1 MPTDKYNRNLKS
13 FEKALLQLGDALEE
27 SESPIVRDACLQRF
41 DCLLFIVCMRQGVS
55 GFSYE
60 LLWKTLKIFLEE
72 IHGVR
77 AVSPRQVFKEAFAL
91 SIIDEEL
98 TFVEMIESRNTLS
111 HTYNEEQ
118 AAKIYVKC
126 ADYLKAMKNV
136 LAQLNKQS

>member
-41 DCLLFIVCMRQGVS
+41 E
-55 GFSYE
+55 FSYE

-118 AAKIYVKC
+118 AAKIYLKC
-126 ADYLKAMKNV
+126 ADYLKAMNSV

>member
-41 DCLLFIVCMRQGVS
+41 EFC
-55 GFSYE
+55 YE
-60 LLWKTLKIFLEE
+60 LLWKTLKVFLED

-91 SIIDEEL
+91 SIIGEEV

>member
-1 MPTDKYNRNLKS
+1 VPSDKYNRNLKS
-13 FEKALLQLGDALEE
+13 LEKALLQLGEALEQ

-41 DCLLFIVCMRQGVS
+41 E
-55 GFSYE
+55 FSYE

>member
-1 MPTDKYNRNLKS
+1 MPSDKYNRNQKS
-13 FEKALLQLGDALEE
+13 FEKALIQLGDALEE

-41 DCLLFIVCMRQGVS
+41 E
-55 GFSYE
+55 FSYE

-126 ADYLKAMKNV
+126 AAYLKAMKNV

>member
-1 MPTDKYNRNLKS
+1 MPSDKYNRNLKS
-13 FEKALLQLGDALEE
+13 FEKALIQLGDALEE

-41 DCLLFIVCMRQGVS
+41 E
-55 GFSYE
+55 FSYE

-118 AAKIYVKC
+118 AMKIYVKC
-126 ADYLKAMKNV
+126 ADYLKVMNSV

>member
-1 MPTDKYNRNLKS
+1 MPSDKYNRNLKS

-41 DCLLFIVCMRQGVS
+41 E
-55 GFSYE
+55 FSYE

-111 HTYNEEQ
+111 HTYNEKQ

-126 ADYLKAMKNV
+126 VDYLKAMKNV
-136 LAQLNKQS
+136 QAQLNKQT

>member
-13 FEKALLQLGDALEE
+13 FEKALLQLGGALEE

-41 DCLLFIVCMRQGVS
+41 E
-55 GFSYE
+55 FSYE
-60 LLWKTLKIFLEE
+60 LLWKTLKVFLEE

-98 TFVEMIESRNTLS
+98 TFVEMIESRNTLA

-118 AAKIYVKC
+118 ATKIYVKC
-126 ADYLKAMKNV
+126 GGYLKAMKNV

>member
-1 MPTDKYNRNLKS
+1 M
-13 FEKALLQLGDALEE
+13 LQLGDALEE

-41 DCLLFIVCMRQGVS
+41 E
-55 GFSYE
+55 FSYE
-60 LLWKTLKIFLEE
+60 LLWKTLKVFLEE

-118 AAKIYVKC
+118 ATKIYVKC

>member
-41 DCLLFIVCMRQGVS
+41 E
-55 GFSYE
+55 FSYE
-60 LLWKTLKIFLEE
+60 LLWKTLKVFLED

-118 AAKIYVKC
+118 ATKIYVKC
-126 ADYLKAMKNV
+126 ADYLKAMKSV

>member
-41 DCLLFIVCMRQGVS
+41 E
-55 GFSYE
+55 FSYE

-111 HTYNEEQ
+111 HPYNEEQ

-126 ADYLKAMKNV
+126 ADYLKAMNSV

>member
-41 DCLLFIVCMRQGVS
+41 E
-55 GFSYE
+55 FSYE
-60 LLWKTLKIFLEE
+60 LLWKTLKVFLEE

-91 SIIDEEL
+91 SIIGGEVI
-98 TFVEMIESRNTLS
+98 FVEMIESRNTFS

-126 ADYLKAMKNV
+126 GGYLKAMKNV

>member
-1 MPTDKYNRNLKS
+1 MPIDKYNRNLKS

-41 DCLLFIVCMRQGVS
+41 EFC
-55 GFSYE
+55 YE
-60 LLWKTLKIFLEE
+60 LLWKTLKVFLED

-118 AAKIYVKC
+118 ATKIYVKC
-126 ADYLKAMKNV
+126 ADYLKAMKSV

>member
-13 FEKALLQLGDALEE
+13 FEKALLQLSDALEE

-41 DCLLFIVCMRQGVS
+41 E
-55 GFSYE
+55 FSYE

-72 IHGVR
+72 IHGLR

-126 ADYLKAMKNV
+126 AAYLKAMKSV
-136 LAQLNKQS
+136 LAQLNKHT

>member
-1 MPTDKYNRNLKS
+1 MPSDKYNRNLKS
-13 FEKALLQLGDALEE
+13 FEKALLQLGDALKE

-41 DCLLFIVCMRQGVS
+41 E
-55 GFSYE
+55 FSYE

-98 TFVEMIESRNTLS
+98 TFVEMIESRNPLS

-126 ADYLKAMKNV
+126 ADYLKAMNSV

>member
-13 FEKALLQLGDALEE
+13 LEKALLQLSDALEE

-41 DCLLFIVCMRQGVS
+41 EFC
-55 GFSYE
+55 YE
-60 LLWKTLKIFLEE
+60 LLWKTLKVFLED

-118 AAKIYVKC
+118 ATKIYVKC

-136 LAQLNKQS
+136 LAQLNKQT

>member
-1 MPTDKYNRNLKS
+1 VPADKYNRNLKS

-41 DCLLFIVCMRQGVS
+41 D
-55 GFSYE
+55 FSYE

-111 HTYNEEQ
+111 HTCNEEQ
-118 AAKIYVKC
+118 AAKIYVKR
-126 ADYLKAMKNV
+126 AAYLEAMNSV

>member
-1 MPTDKYNRNLKS
+1 VPTDKYNRNLKS

-41 DCLLFIVCMRQGVS
+41 E
-55 GFSYE
+55 FSYE
-60 LLWKTLKIFLEE
+60 LLWKTLKVFLED

-91 SIIDEEL
+91 SIIGEEV

-126 ADYLKAMKNV
+126 GGYLKAMKNV

>member
-1 MPTDKYNRNLKS
+1 MPSDKYNRNLKS

-41 DCLLFIVCMRQGVS
+41 E
-55 GFSYE
+55 FSYE
-60 LLWKTLKIFLEE
+60 LLWKTLKVFLED

-91 SIIDEEL
+91 SIIGEEV

-126 ADYLKAMKNV
+126 GGYLKAMKNV

>member
-1 MPTDKYNRNLKS
+1 MPSDKYNRNLKS
-13 FEKALLQLGDALEE
+13 FEKALIQLGDALEE

-41 DCLLFIVCMRQGVS
+41 E
-55 GFSYE
+55 FSYE

-126 ADYLKAMKNV
+126 VDYLKAMKNV
-136 LAQLNKQS
+136 QAQLNKQS

>member
-1 MPTDKYNRNLKS
+1 M
-13 FEKALLQLGDALEE
+13 LQLSDALEE

-41 DCLLFIVCMRQGVS
+41 EFC
-55 GFSYE
+55 YE
-60 LLWKTLKIFLEE
+60 LLWKTLKVFLED

-91 SIIDEEL
+91 SLIEKEQI
-98 TFVEMIESRNTLS
+98 FIEMIESRNTLS

-118 AAKIYVKC
+118 ATKIYVKC
-126 ADYLKAMKNV
+126 AAYLEAMKNV

>member
-1 MPTDKYNRNLKS
+1 MPSDKYNRNLKS
-13 FEKALLQLGDALEE
+13 FEKALIQLGDALEE

-41 DCLLFIVCMRQGVS
+41 E
-55 GFSYE
+55 FSYE
-60 LLWKTLKIFLEE
+60 LLWKTLKVFLEE

-98 TFVEMIESRNTLS
+98 TFVEMIESRNTLA

-118 AAKIYVKC
+118 ATKIYVKC
-126 ADYLKAMKNV
+126 ADYLKVMNSV

>member
-41 DCLLFIVCMRQGVS
+41 EFC
-55 GFSYE
+55 YE
-60 LLWKTLKIFLEE
+60 LLWKTLKVFLED

-91 SIIDEEL
+91 SIIGEEV
-98 TFVEMIESRNTLS
+98 TFVEMIESRNTLA

-118 AAKIYVKC
+118 AMKIYVKC
-126 ADYLKAMKNV
+126 ADYLEAMKNV

>member
-27 SESPIVRDACLQRF
+27 SESAIVRDACLQRF
-41 DCLLFIVCMRQGVS
+41 E
-55 GFSYE
+55 FSYE

-118 AAKIYVKC
+118 ATKIYVKC
-126 ADYLKAMKNV
+126 ADYLKAMKRV
-136 LAQLNKQS
+136 LAQLNKKS

>member
-41 DCLLFIVCMRQGVS
+41 E
-55 GFSYE
+55 FSYE

-91 SIIDEEL
+91 SIIDDEL

-118 AAKIYVKC
+118 ATKIYVKC
-126 ADYLKAMKNV
+126 AAYLEAMKNV
-136 LAQLNKQS
+136 LVQLNKQS

>member
-1 MPTDKYNRNLKS
+1 MPSDKYNRNLKS
-13 FEKALLQLGDALEE
+13 FEKALLQLGDALKE

-41 DCLLFIVCMRQGVS
+41 E
-55 GFSYE
+55 FSYE

-72 IHGVR
+72 IHGLR

-111 HTYNEEQ
+111 DTCNEEQ
-118 AAKIYVKC
+118 AAKIYLKC
-126 ADYLKAMKNV
+126 ADYLKAMNSV

>member
-1 MPTDKYNRNLKS
+1 MPADKYNRNLKS

-41 DCLLFIVCMRQGVS
+41 D
-55 GFSYE
+55 FSYE

-126 ADYLKAMKNV
+126 ADYLKAMNSV

>member
-13 FEKALLQLGDALEE
+13 LEKALLQLSDALEQ

-41 DCLLFIVCMRQGVS
+41 E
-55 GFSYE
+55 FSYE

-136 LAQLNKQS
+136 LAQLNKQT

>member
-1 MPTDKYNRNLKS
+1 MPIDKYNRNLKS

-41 DCLLFIVCMRQGVS
+41 E
-55 GFSYE
+55 FSYE
-60 LLWKTLKIFLEE
+60 LLWKTLKVFLED

-118 AAKIYVKC
+118 ATKIYVKC
-126 ADYLKAMKNV
+126 ADYLKAMKSV

>member
-41 DCLLFIVCMRQGVS
+41 E
-55 GFSYE
+55 FSYE

-91 SIIDEEL
+91 SIIGEEL

-136 LAQLNKQS
+136 LEQLNKQS

>member
-1 MPTDKYNRNLKS
+1 MPSDKYNRNLKS

-41 DCLLFIVCMRQGVS
+41 E
-55 GFSYE
+55 FSYE
-60 LLWKTLKIFLEE
+60 LLWKTLKVFLED

-91 SIIDEEL
+91 SIIGEEV

-126 ADYLKAMKNV
+126 VDYLKAMKNV
-136 LAQLNKQS
+136 QAQLNKQS

>member
-41 DCLLFIVCMRQGVS
+41 EFC
-55 GFSYE
+55 YE
-60 LLWKTLKIFLEE
+60 LLWKTLKVFLEDM
-72 IHGVR
+72 HGVR

-98 TFVEMIESRNTLS
+98 TFVEMIESRNTLA

-118 AAKIYVKC
+118 ATKIYVKC
-126 ADYLKAMKNV
+126 AAYLEAMKNV

>member
-1 MPTDKYNRNLKS
+1 MSSDKYNRNLKS
-13 FEKALLQLGDALEE
+13 FEKALLQLSDALEE

-41 DCLLFIVCMRQGVS
+41 E
-55 GFSYE
+55 FSYE
-60 LLWKTLKIFLEE
+60 LLWKTLKVFLED
-72 IHGVR
+72 IHGLR

-91 SIIDEEL
+91 SIIGEEV

-126 ADYLKAMKNV
+126 GGYLKAMKNV

>member
-27 SESPIVRDACLQRF
+27 SESSIVRDACLQRF
-41 DCLLFIVCMRQGVS
+41 EFC
-55 GFSYE
+55 YE
-60 LLWKTLKIFLEE
+60 LLWKTLKVFLEE

-118 AAKIYVKC
+118 ATKIYVKC

-136 LAQLNKQS
+136 LAQLNKQT

>member
-27 SESPIVRDACLQRF
+27 SESPIVGDACLQRF
-41 DCLLFIVCMRQGVS
+41 E
-55 GFSYE
+55 FSYE

-98 TFVEMIESRNTLS
+98 TFVEMIESRNTLA

-118 AAKIYVKC
+118 ATKIYVKC
-126 ADYLKAMKNV
+126 AAYLKAMKNV